1 MNDLSCHLNCDLSAI
16 ERRTLCSDYLMEAK
30 AMLRLLWHGLP
41 QFIQFSRDLQSA
53 ECPTVVSTGNQVSFI
68 AVNKKQRALC
78 TFRTN
83 PEIKRL
89 EIVWLKVLCD
99 KCKRLAF
106 DTLPASLAFR
116 RTLSNM

>member
-1 MNDLSCHLNCDLSAI
+1 MNDLSCHLNCDLSAL

-68 AVNKKQRALC
+68 AVNKKTAR
-78 TFRTN
+78 FVY
-83 PEIKRL
+83 I
-89 EIVWLKVLCD
+89 
-99 KCKRLAF
+99 
-106 DTLPASLAFR
+106 
-116 RTLSNM
+116 SNEPRDQKTGNCLVEGIM